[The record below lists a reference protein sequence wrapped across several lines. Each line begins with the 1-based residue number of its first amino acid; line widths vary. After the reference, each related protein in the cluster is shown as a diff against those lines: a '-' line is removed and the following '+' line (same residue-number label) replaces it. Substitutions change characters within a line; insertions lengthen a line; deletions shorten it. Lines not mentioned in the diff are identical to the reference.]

1 MGSETAHLRAFKASQ
16 KLASIYTSMGYF
28 ERAEKVRAC
37 GKAYS
42 FYVCHDCGSFCYLQ
56 EFHCDDRLCS
66 LCARARVKKLLEAYG
81 VALKDL
87 KGARMLTVSMRS
99 RPAGELKYAVEELW
113 DAFTRLRHR
122 SIWKSVRGAIVSLEI
137 TWNALHRT
145 WHPHLHI
152 LVNSEFIDWYRL
164 RTAWGEVT
172 LGEGSGVYIQ
182 RCRAGWERELIKY
195 ITKVS
200 SLFRSP
206 EALGEFLRFAKGRRF
221 IRTYGELYNCAVN
234 REETHETPV
243 CRECG
248 APLHLERSRV
258 SIDDAYGYKGDG
270 VNRGTPEHEECC
282 CKSP

>member
-1 MGSETAHLRAFKASQ
+1 MSSETAHIRAFRSSQ

-42 FYVCHDCGSFCYLQ
+42 FYVCHDCGSYCYLQ

-81 VALKDL
+81 MALRDL
-87 KGARMLTVSMRS
+87 KGARMVTVSMRS
-99 RPAGELKYAVEELW
+99 RPAGELKYAVKELW

-122 SIWKSVRGAIVSLEI
+122 AVWKSVRGAIVSLEI
-137 TWNALHRT
+137 TWNAKHHS
-145 WHPHLHI
+145 WHPHLHV
-152 LVNSEFIDWYRL
+152 LVDSQFIDWYRL
-164 RTAWGEVT
+164 RGAWSAVT
-172 LGEGSGVYIQ
+172 LGEGSSVYIQ

-195 ITKVS
+195 VTKVS
-200 SLFRSP
+200 SLFKSP
-206 EALGEFLRFAKGRRF
+206 EALGEFLRFARGKRF
-221 IRTYGELYNCAVN
+221 IRTYGNLYNCAVN

-248 APLHLERSRV
+248 AALHLERSCV
-258 SIDDAYGYKGDG
+258 SIYDAYAVDRERFKNS
-270 VNRGTPEHEECC
+270 VMVAEECC